1 MITKASQQK
10 KKYHHNLRWL
20 LCCCWCP
27 PPPPINCIRSNRHLF
42 INPVGC
48 CVCFPVIRAA
58 MIARDEWIHC
68 LFFVELSIPLGWL
81 LCCYRHSSPPHFPA
95 RIPIDCCV
103 VCVVF
108 VGLHGPCLS
117 DRRWIARPC
126 HRSLVHSLVRGLE
139 RWLHQRWRYNR
150 WLQHRVRSSTHPT
163 WWWWCLVLVGWR
175 MVAAAMVSIGGGSG
189 NSQALGTKLRRSS

>member
-1 MITKASQQK
+1 MCYSSNNDHKSITAK

-27 PPPPINCIRSNRHLF
+27 HPPPINCIGSNRHLF

-81 LCCYRHSSPPHFPA
+81 LCCFKPSPPPRTPA
-95 RIPIDCCV
+95 RIQIDCCV
-103 VCVVF
+103 VFVVF
-108 VGLHGPCLS
+108 VGPHGPCPS
-117 DRRWIARPC
+117 GRRWIVGPS
-126 HRSLVHSLVRGLE
+126 HLSLTCSGPSSDCACNFRTIDDADTAAG
-139 RWLHQRWRYNR
+139 WQRIRR
-150 WLQHRVRSSTHPT
+150 
-163 WWWWCLVLVGWR
+163 
-175 MVAAAMVSIGGGSG
+175 GGGG
-189 NSQALGTKLRRSS
+189 V